1 MRTTVILVFL
11 LAAALAEAGQGALTG
26 TVKDGSGGVVSGA
39 SVVVRSGSGI
49 VRQTVTGPEG
59 QFTIE
64 VPSGSDT
71 TLVVRAGGFAEST
84 TPVSGPGNVQI
95 VLKPASIL
103 DSVTV
108 TPDRTEQR
116 LADVPASI
124 NVIDKQMIEQ
134 SPAVVSDDVLRLIPT
149 FSLFR
154 RTSSLSS
161 HPTAQGVSLRGI
173 GPSGVS
179 RTLVLY
185 DGIPVNDPFGGWV
198 YWTRVPLDAVDRVE
212 IVDTPSSD
220 VYGNYAM
227 GGIINVVGTR
237 PQPRTGELRLQMGN
251 LSSPKGDF
259 FASHVWGKLG
269 ASLDGSYFK
278 TDGFPIVVANER
290 GPIDTKA
297 TVNYKNTNFKLDYSP
312 SSRLSAFFRVG
323 YFTEDRNNAKSST
336 FSPTGQVVPSSQGVP
351 EANDT
356 LWKSVNGGVRAS
368 LPDQSD
374 LQVRAFGD
382 FETFHSN
389 FLGVP
394 NPVTRDVG
402 RMTLWQTV
410 PTTGWGTTGQ
420 WTKPLSTKELIS
432 AGFDFRHVD
441 GESQEQAMD
450 AVTGTTVTTYRN
462 SGGQQ
467 VSGGA
472 YIQGQ
477 YWALANLSLTASGRV
492 DHWRNYDAHNLET
505 SAATGLPTA
514 NNRTLPERTDTV
526 FSPRFSVLYKATERV
541 SAWGSIGAG
550 FRAPTLN
557 ELYRQF
563 RVGQILTLA
572 NDQLGP
578 ERLKNGEI
586 GVSILPI
593 ERLSVRSIWFDNRVD
608 NPVANVTL
616 TDRAA
621 AIALSTACAPAATT
635 CMQRQNLGRTRI
647 WGWQNDI
654 DYRIGREWRVG
665 AGYLFNQATVV
676 EYAANPALVGK
687 FLPQVPE
694 NRGSVHVSYVNP
706 RIASLSGSVLIFG
719 RQYNEDTNT
728 GTVPGKSEAGLP
740 AYATVEFSASREI
753 TKNFDVFFGVQNLFD
768 EEYYVGLAPTTIGTP
783 RLINGGLRVRFSGK

>member
-1 MRTTVILVFL
+1 MRTTVILLFL
-11 LAAALAEAGQGALTG
+11 LLATAVAEAGQGVLTG
-26 TVKDGSGGVVSGA
+26 TVKDESGGVVSGA
-39 SVVVRSGSGI
+39 SVVLRSGTDV

-59 QFTIE
+59 RFSVESTA
-64 VPSGSDT
+64 GSA
-71 TLVVRAGGFAEST
+71 TLVVRAGGFAEAT
-84 TPVSGPGNVQI
+84 VAVSGPGNFDV
-95 VLKPASIL
+95 VLKPASVL

-108 TPDRTEQR
+108 TPQRTEQR

-124 NVIDKQMIEQ
+124 NVIDRDTIER
-134 SPAVVSDDVLRLIPT
+134 SPAVVSDDVLRLVPT

-161 HPTAQGVSLRGI
+161 HPTSQGVSLRGI

-185 DGIPVNDPFGGWV
+185 DGIPFNDPFGGWV
-198 YWTRVPLDAVDRVE
+198 YWTRVPLDSVDRVE
-212 IVDTPSSD
+212 VVDTPSSD

-237 PQPRTGELRLQMGN
+237 AQPRTGELRLQMGN
-251 LSSPKGDF
+251 LNSPKADF
-259 FASHVWGKLG
+259 FASDVWGKFS
-269 ASLDGSYFK
+269 ASVEGSYFS
-278 TDGFPIVVANER
+278 TDGFPIVVENER
-290 GPIDTKA
+290 GPIDTRA
-297 TVNYKNTNFKLDYSP
+297 TVDYKNTNVKLDYKP

-323 YFTEDRNNAKSST
+323 YFTEDRNNGKSST
-336 FSPTGQVVPSSQGVP
+336 FSSTGQPVPASQGQP

-356 LWKSVNGGVRAS
+356 LWKTVNGGVRAS

-374 LQVRAFGD
+374 LQIRLFSD

-394 NPVTRDVG
+394 NTVTRDVG

-410 PTTGWGTTGQ
+410 PTTGFGTTGQ
-420 WTKPLSTKELIS
+420 WTKPLSTRHLVS

-467 VSGGA
+467 VIGGA
-472 YIQGQ
+472 YVQGQ
-477 YWALANLSLTASGRV
+477 VWLRSNLSLTASGRV
-492 DHWRNYDAHNLET
+492 DHWRNYDAHNFET
-505 SAATGLPTA
+505 SASTGLPTA
-514 NNRTLPERTDTV
+514 NNRTLPERDDTV
-526 FSPRFSVLYKATERV
+526 FSPRVAALFKATEKI
-541 SAWGSIGAG
+541 SAWGSIGSG

-563 RVGQILTLA
+563 RVGAVLTLA

-586 GVSILPI
+586 GVSLLPADG
-593 ERLSVRSIWFDNRVD
+593 LAVRSIWFDNRVE

-616 TDRAA
+616 DKAT
-621 AIALSTACAPAATT
+621 AIALSTACVPAATT
-635 CMQRQNLGRTRI
+635 CQQRQNLGRTRI
-647 WGWQNDI
+647 WGWQNDV
-654 DYRIGREWRVG
+654 DYRIGTSWRVG
-665 AGYLFNQATVV
+665 AAYVYNQAKVK
-676 EYAANPALVGK
+676 EFAANPALVGK

-694 NRGSVHVSYVNP
+694 SRGSVHVAYTNP
-706 RIASLSGSVLIFG
+706 RIAALSGSVLIFG
-719 RQYNEDTNT
+719 RQYNEDLNN
-728 GTVPGKSEAGLP
+728 GVVPGESEPGLP
-740 AYATVEFSASREI
+740 AYATVEFSASRAI
-753 TKNFDVFFGVQNLFD
+753 TKNFDVFFGIQNMFD
-768 EEYYVGLAPTTIGTP
+768 ETYYVGLAPTTTGTP
-783 RLINGGLRVRFSGK
+783 RLVNGGLRIRFAGH